1 MSVKLIAVDM
11 DGTFLSDAKTY
22 NRARFQQQY
31 LRMKQQ
37 GIRFVVASGNQYYQL
52 KSFFPEIAS
61 EIAFVAENGGWV
73 VNAGED
79 VYNSDLPKTH
89 FDQVVR
95 YLQTRSEIEII
106 ACGKNS
112 AYTLRK
118 YDDDFVTMAA
128 RYYHR
133 LERVDDFDS
142 IDDTFLKFGLNIA
155 DSLVPKMQAILHEEL
170 GDIMTAVTTGHGSI
184 DLIVPGIHKA
194 NGLRLLQAQW
204 GIEDKDVLAFGDS
217 GNDLEM
223 LRQAG
228 YGFAMAN
235 ASPAVKAVA
244 RFEAPHNNDEGVLN
258 VIEKALN
265 QDAPFR

>member
-11 DGTFLSDAKTY
+11 DGTFLNDAKTY

-31 LRMKQQ
+31 QRMKQQ

-61 EIAFVAENGGWV
+61 EIAFVAENGGW
-73 VNAGED
+73 GGDE
-79 VYNSDLPKTH
+79 
-89 FDQVVR
+89 VVR

-112 AYTLRK
+112 AYTLRE
-118 YDDDFVTMAA
+118 YDDAFVTMAA

-133 LERVDDFDS
+133 LERVDDFS
-142 IDDTFLKFGLNIA
+142 NIDDTFLKFGLNID
-155 DSLVPKMQAILHEEL
+155 DSLVPEMQALLHEEL

-244 RFEAPHNNDEGVLN
+244 RFEAPHNNDEGVLAI
-258 VIEKALN
+258 IEKALN
-265 QDAPFR
+265 QDTPFR

>member
-11 DGTFLSDAKTY
+11 DGTFLNDAKTY
-22 NRARFQQQY
+22 NRARFLQQY
-31 LRMKQQ
+31 QRMKQQ
-37 GIRFVVASGNQYYQL
+37 DIRFVVASGNQYYQL
-52 KSFFPEIAS
+52 KSFFPEIAA

-79 VYNSDLPKTH
+79 VYNSDLPKSH

-95 YLQTRSEIEII
+95 YLQTRSEFEII

-118 YDDDFVTMAA
+118 YDDAFVTMAT

-133 LERVDDFDS
+133 LERVDDFNN
-142 IDDTFLKFGLNIA
+142 IDDTFLKFGLNID
-155 DSLVPKMQAILHEEL
+155 DSLVPEMQALLHEEL

-184 DLIVPGIHKA
+184 DLIIPGIHKA

-244 RFEAPHNNDEGVLN
+244 RFEAPHNNDEGVLEI
-258 VIEKALN
+258 IEKALN